1 MVQCQKELKKAKGE
15 LFTAQEK
22 EVMEYCSLTKE
33 CYRISETVFAWS
45 DNGRFDMAHP
55 KADPFPPP
63 HQFGWLIEE
72 GVLSDLGVPVNFS
85 ASSSAVWANFE
96 RSGDQLLG
104 FIDAIG
110 YLLDSGIKV
119 HMMYGDRDYACNWLG
134 GEMTSLQIPHAHK
147 DDFSKAGYAEVM
159 THDGFG
165 GMARQY
171 GNLSFTRVFQ
181 AGHEVPMY
189 VPATAYD
196 IFMRA
201 MFNKDI
207 ATGKID
213 VHDEYAT
220 EGPDNTW
227 HIKQAPPEFPKPKCY
242 VLAPESCTED
252 IWEKVKAGKAIIKD
266 YFVVGFTDEEDS
278 ADEL

>member
-1 MVQCQKELKKAKGE
+1 MIQCQKELKAAKGE
-15 LFTAQEK
+15 LFTAKEK
-22 EVMEYCSLTKE
+22 DMMEYCSLTRD

-63 HQFGWLIEE
+63 HQFGWLAEE
-72 GVLSDLGVPVNFS
+72 SVLSAIGSPVNFS
-85 ASSSAVWANFE
+85 ASSQAVWANFE
-96 RSGDQLLG
+96 SSGDQLLG

-134 GEMTSLQIPHAHK
+134 GEMASLQIPHAHK
-147 DDFSKAGYAEVM
+147 DDFTKAGYADVM

-165 GMARQY
+165 GLARQY

-207 ATGKID
+207 ATGKVD

-227 HIKQAPPEFPKPKCY
+227 HVKQEPPVAPKPKCY
-242 VLAPESCTED
+242 ILSPETCTKD
-252 IWEKVKAGKAIIKD
+252 AWEKVKAGKAIVKD
-266 YFVVGFTDEEDS
+266 YFVVGFTDDDD